1 MNTVKRPEPAGS
13 PGILIV
19 DDVPAN
25 LELLAGILRDQG
37 YEPRPVPGGRLAL
50 QAARAAPPD
59 LILLDINMPEM
70 NGFEVCERLKADEA
84 LRDIPVLFITADAVP
99 ADKVKAFAMGAVDYI
114 TKPFQVEEVVARVAT
129 HLRLRRLQLEMEKHS
144 AHLEELVQDKIRE
157 LNRSQMAT
165 IFALARLAESR
176 DDQTGRHLDRVQI
189 LCRVLAGELRC
200 TRHGSGAITDR
211 YVETIY
217 QAAPLHDIGKVGIPD
232 AILLKPGKLTA
243 EEFDSARRHVAIG
256 AGTLRAVHAQYPGN
270 EFIAMG
276 LDIAQSHHEK
286 YDGTGYPEGL
296 RGDAIPLSAR
306 IMAVADVYDALRS
319 QRPYKPALP
328 HDEAKDI
335 IIKSSGTH
343 FDPAVVAAFAGRARD
358 FEDVYVSRM
367 DLENE
372 APGVP
377 Q

>member
-1 MNTVKRPEPAGS
+1 MNTGLKRPAPAVS

-25 LELLAGILRDQG
+25 LELLAGIIREQG

-50 QAARAAPPD
+50 QAARAELPD

-70 NGFEVCERLKADEA
+70 NGFEVYTRLQADEA
-84 LRDIPVLFITADAVP
+84 LKAIPVIFITADAET
-99 ADKVKAFAMGAVDYI
+99 ANKVKAFAMGAVDYI
-114 TKPFQVEEVVARVAT
+114 TKPFQTGEVAARVAT
-129 HLRLRRLQLEMEKHS
+129 HLRLRRLQMEVEKHN
-144 AHLEELVQDKIRE
+144 AHLEDLVQDKIRE
-157 LNRSQMAT
+157 INRAQMAT
-165 IFALARLAESR
+165 IFALAKLAESR
-176 DDQTGRHLDRVQI
+176 DDQTGRHLDRVQV
-189 LCRVLAGELRC
+189 LCRVLAGELLCMRY
-200 TRHGSGAITDR
+200 GAGVITDR

-217 QAAPLHDIGKVGIPD
+217 QAAPLHDIGKVGVPD
-232 AILLKPGKLTA
+232 AILLKPGTLTA
-243 EEFDSARRHVAIG
+243 EEFDCARRHVATG
-256 AGTLRAVHAQYPGN
+256 AATLRAVHAQYPGN

-328 HDEAKDI
+328 HAEARDI
-335 IIKSSGTH
+335 IIKNSGTH
-343 FDPAVVAAFAGRARD
+343 FDPAVVSAFAGRVRD
-358 FEDVYVSRM
+358 FEDVYTRIG
-367 DLENE
+367 NT
-372 APGVP
+372 
-377 Q
+377 